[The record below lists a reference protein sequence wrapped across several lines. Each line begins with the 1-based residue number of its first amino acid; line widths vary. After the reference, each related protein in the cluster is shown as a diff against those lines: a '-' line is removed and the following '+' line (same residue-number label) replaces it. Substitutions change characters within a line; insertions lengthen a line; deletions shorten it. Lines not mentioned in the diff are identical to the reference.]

1 MKSDQKLLRE
11 VSATFIHHRD
21 EPGLWLAVL
30 STFLRH
36 VNMCT
41 LALFLFVG
49 FAVLDTTH
57 GKETET
63 WKPASLG
70 NSKIEIIDNGYHSPS
85 HEEATEDSRK
95 SQQNEKIPGIKL
107 KQTGKDK

>member
-11 VSATFIHHRD
+11 VSATFIHHCN

-70 NSKIEIIDNGYHSPS
+70 NSKIEIIDGHHSPS